1 MNASVSAGAAILVLV
16 ALLGVA
22 VMITSVGLGIA
33 RIAAARVQA
42 SSAADLAALAAAPN
56 LDCARARAVAVMN
69 RANSWTAR
77 CSIAMSRSR
86 WACVSHWPDGRFRSP
101 LNRVQDRRELFLWVF
116 ARVVWQSGGSAKRR
130 R

>member
-1 MNASVSAGAAILVLV
+1 MRHERLGERGAAILVLV

-69 RANSWTAR
+69 RAQLVDCEVLDRDVEVTVGLRVPLAGRQVQITAE
-77 CSIAMSRSR
+77 SR
-86 WACVSHWPDGRFRSP
+86 AGPP
-101 LNRVQDRRELFLWVF
+101 
-116 ARVVWQSGGSAKRR
+116 
-130 R
+130 